1 MPALE
6 LAGYTSQASFLLN
19 SGMTELLMRTPTD
32 AAAYLPQ
39 ANAVQRLVSPAEMGE
54 LFKVI
59 GLEGRQRAAGRICAR
74 GSAAFSFKPSLR
86 QREAIRC

>member
-1 MPALE
+1 MAAGLE
-6 LAGYTSQASFLLN
+6 LVGFTSQASFLLN
-19 SGMTELLMRTPTD
+19 SGLTKLLMQTPPTD

-59 GLEGRQRAAGRICAR
+59 GLGTGGIAPLSGFAR
-74 GSAAFSFKPSLR
+74 GDR
-86 QREAIRC
+86 QHAL